1 MQDIN
6 ELRKVDNLIGKML
19 QKIVKLLV
27 IKQNVNMSVARKMI
41 WLLTTIQESIPT

>member
-19 QKIVKLLV
+19 QKRIKLLV

-41 WLLTTIQESIPT
+41 

>member
-41 WLLTTIQESIPT
+41 